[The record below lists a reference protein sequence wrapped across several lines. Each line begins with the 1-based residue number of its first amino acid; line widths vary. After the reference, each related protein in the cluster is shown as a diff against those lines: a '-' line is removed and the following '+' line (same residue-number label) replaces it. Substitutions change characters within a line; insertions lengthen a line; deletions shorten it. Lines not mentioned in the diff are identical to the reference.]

1 MGKKRNNILNPMA
14 YGDDIIEFDVGEA
27 GEEFAKVFGANKNL
41 YRITPSLIDGLKPV
55 QRRTLYAM
63 KTHPK
68 NGKLRKVSD
77 ISGDV
82 MGRFHPHGNTSID
95 ESIVTMSQPWVW
107 NNPTITGHGNFGNVR
122 GDSAAASRYI
132 EAKLSA
138 FGNKCFFTDIDKS
151 NVPMR
156 PSYNGDEKEPEYLPA
171 AYPVVLI
178 NPQLSGIGYGMASN
192 IPPFNF
198 NEVVKAT
205 IKLMHDPNAKIMLI
219 PDSPTGCDI
228 VDTGLFKEINKT
240 GKSKFT
246 LRASYDIDYS
256 NNIIAVTSLPMQVSV
271 DMVVQKLIEL
281 RKKGV
286 IDELLTVN
294 DNTKKDEVNLHLV
307 LKRDENPDKF
317 IEKLMKKDTGL
328 KKTYSCEIRVIDEY
342 ESKVYNPKK
351 LLLTWIEYRK
361 DCVRAIYNEK
371 LISAMSEYHT
381 NELYIYITEPENAQK
396 AQQIIMKSKNKATA
410 KEKLMKE
417 FKITTLQAEAV
428 AKLSMF
434 DFTKERAQHFRERK
448 GVLKK
453 AIKEYEDVLNSD
465 DAVDK
470 IIEEQLTEG
479 MKLFGHPRKSAIVK
493 DGKTEEK
500 IPNTMHYVGVSKDGF
515 IKKILAEGNA
525 SIGYVGGTSNIIATL
540 VNNRDNLLV
549 FDQSGM
555 ISRISVSGLPDMSFD
570 DSGVEISRYFKVNGD
585 VVSMIRESDIKEH
598 SDSNIVLV
606 TENGYGKKT
615 SLSEFKKI
623 KSSTIAITLDDGDKL
638 VSVIPSMDTDD
649 FIVYTNFGDGIRL
662 STKDFKLYKKQARG
676 LSLLSLKPNEK
687 VVGNDLLFDGMKHL
701 LYVTSA
707 GRLKRTELKYFP
719 VMKRKDEAISLIALE
734 KGESLVGVAG
744 VKRGDTL
751 VCYRKKSSPVEI
763 PIKDIKITSRVAK
776 AEKMIKTPQGD
787 KIIGYKIIRN

>member
-1 MGKKRNNILNPMA
+1 MAKKRNNILNPMA
-14 YGDDIIEFDVGEA
+14 YGDDVIEFDIGEA

-82 MGRFHPHGNTSID
+82 MGRFHPHGDTSIED
-95 ESIVTMSQPWVW
+95 SVVSMAQPWIW
-107 NNPTITGHGNFGNVR
+107 NNPAITSHGSFGNIR

-132 EAKLSA
+132 EAKLSP
-138 FGNKCFFTDIDKS
+138 FGNKCFFADIDKS

-156 PSYNGDEKEPEYLPA
+156 PSYKGDEKEPEYLPA
-171 AYPVVLI
+171 IYPVVLI

-198 NEVVKAT
+198 NEVIKAT
-205 IKLMHDPNAKIMLI
+205 IKLMHNPDAKIMLI
-219 PDSPTGCDI
+219 PDSPTGCDV

-246 LRASYDIDYS
+246 LRARYEIDYA
-256 NNIIAVTSLPMQVSV
+256 NNIIVITALPMQISV
-271 DMVVQKLIEL
+271 AMVMEKLIEL
-281 RKKGV
+281 KRKGAADELVDVNDHTKKGNV
-286 IDELLTVN
+286 D
-294 DNTKKDEVNLHLV
+294 LHLV
-307 LKRDENPDKF
+307 LKRDANPDKF
-317 IEKLMKKDTGL
+317 IEKLMKKNTGL

-342 ESKVYNPKK
+342 ESKVYNPKD

-361 DCVRAIYNEK
+361 DCVRSIYNEK
-371 LISAMSEYHT
+371 LISAMSDYHA
-381 NELYIYITEPENAQK
+381 NELYIYITEPENAK
-396 AQQIIMKSKNKATA
+396 TAQTIILKSKNKAAA
-410 KEKLMKE
+410 KEKLMRE
-417 FKITTLQAEAV
+417 FKITTLQAESV
-428 AKLSMF
+428 SKLSMF
-434 DFTKERAQHFRERK
+434 DFTKERAQYFRDRK

-453 AIKEYEDVLNSD
+453 LIKDYEEILNSD
-465 DAVDK
+465 TAVDE
-470 IIEEQLTEG
+470 IIEEQLLEG
-479 MKLFGHPRKSAIVK
+479 IKLFGHPRKSAIVK
-493 DGKTEEK
+493 DSKAEEA

-515 IKKILAEGNA
+515 IKKILMDGNA
-525 SIGYVGGTSNIIATL
+525 SIGCVGNTSSVIATAI
-540 VNNRDNLLV
+540 NNRDNLLV
-549 FDQSGM
+549 FDQTGM

-570 DSGVEISRYFKVNGD
+570 DTGVEISRYFKVNGD

-606 TENGYGKKT
+606 TEKGYGKKT

-623 KSSTIAITLDDGDKL
+623 KASTIAITLDDDDKL
-638 VSVIPSMDTDD
+638 VSVVPSLDTDD
-649 FIVYTNFGDGIRL
+649 FIIYTNFGDGIRL
-662 STKDFKLYKKQARG
+662 STRDFKLYKKQARG
-676 LSLLSLKPNEK
+676 LSLISLKPNEK

-701 LYVTSA
+701 LYVTSS
-707 GRLKRTELKYFP
+707 GRLKRTDLKYFP
-719 VMKRKDEAISLIALE
+719 VMKRKDEAINLIALD
-734 KGESLVGVAG
+734 KGETLVGVAG
-744 VKRGDTL
+744 VKRGDIL
-751 VCYRKKSSPVEI
+751 VCYRKKSLPVEI

-787 KIIGYKIIRN
+787 KVIGYKIIRN